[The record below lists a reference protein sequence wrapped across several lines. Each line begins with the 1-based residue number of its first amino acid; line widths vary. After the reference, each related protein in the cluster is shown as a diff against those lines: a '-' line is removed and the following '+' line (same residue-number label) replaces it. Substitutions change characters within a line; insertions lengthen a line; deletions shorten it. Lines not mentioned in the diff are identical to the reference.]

1 MKQVEKKK
9 GISKIAWIIIIVV
22 VIAIIVGIVVFVNS
36 RKEKQQPLSE
46 HDVLLQEIISM
57 VDRYDQKRF
66 ELLTKTQDIN
76 KVKDSDFDDIVYLKY
91 KSQFKA
97 TKNGIYFIGD
107 NEEQKEIAKQLGLEI
122 LEEKPNKPRVKN
134 VISFQDKDTVY
145 MTAEYIDSKS
155 GVVTYNF
162 KFREDGGQYKDNI
175 TDKNEMI
182 QTNLEQGKKYWIMLE
197 ITDRDNHKVVSPEYS
212 ITLTKY

>member
-9 GISKIAWIIIIVV
+9 GLSKIAWIIIVVV

>member
-1 MKQVEKKK
+1 M
-9 GISKIAWIIIIVV
+9 
-22 VIAIIVGIVVFVNS
+22 FVNS
-36 RKEKQQPLSE
+36 RKEKKQPLSE